1 MRTNLMADL
10 ENQPRDASGEG
21 IAPKAVVSRLSLYL
35 RELQHLIRDGHDTTS
50 STQLGSRLGV
60 TDAQIRKDLAYFG
73 QFGYPGIGYRCEE
86 LVRQIRKILGTD
98 HDWPVA
104 IVGLGNLGT
113 ALVGHRGFSQQ
124 GFRVV
129 AGFDTDPK
137 KIGTEIHSVPIFDLQ
152 RLASTVHE
160 EAIRLAILTVPAD
173 VAQEVAD
180 QLVAVGIEGIM
191 NFTPVTISLPPTV
204 SIVAVDLAIELE
216 QLSFAVVNSR
226 QNT

>member
-1 MRTNLMADL
+1 MANS
-10 ENQPRDASGEG
+10 ENQLPDAGGEG

-35 RELQHLIRDGHDTTS
+35 RELQRLIRDGHQTTS
-50 STQLGSRLGV
+50 STQLGSLLGV
-60 TDAQIRKDLAYFG
+60 TDAQIRKDLAYFR

-86 LVRQIRKILGTD
+86 LVGRIRKILGTD

-113 ALVGHRGFSQQ
+113 ALLGHRGFSQQ

-129 AGFDTDPK
+129 AGFDTDPH
-137 KIGTEIHSVPIFDLQ
+137 KIGTEIHSVPIFDLR
-152 RLASTVHE
+152 RLASTVE
-160 EAIRLAILTVPAD
+160 NEAIRLAILTVPAD

-180 QLVAVGIEGIM
+180 QLAIVGIEGIM
-191 NFTPVTISLPPTV
+191 NFTPVTISLPSTV
-204 SIVAVDLAIELE
+204 RIVAVDLAIELE

>member
-1 MRTNLMADL
+1 MPDPEKIADRTPAD
-10 ENQPRDASGEG
+10 DSG
-21 IAPKAVVSRLSLYL
+21 APKAVVSRLSLYL
-35 RELQHLIRDGHDTTS
+35 RELQHLLRDGHKTTS

-86 LVRQIRKILGTD
+86 LIGQIRKILGTD
-98 HDWPVA
+98 HDWRVA

-113 ALVGHRGFSQQ
+113 ALMGHRGFSQQ

-129 AGFDTDPK
+129 AGFDNDPR
-137 KIGTEIHSVPIFDLQ
+137 KIGTQIHSVTIYDINL
-152 RLASTVHE
+152 LGDIVVK
-160 EAIRLAILTVPAD
+160 EAIRLAILAVPAN
-173 VAQEVAD
+173 VAQEAAD
-180 QLVAVGIEGIM
+180 RLVEVGIHGIM
-191 NFTPVTISLPPTV
+191 NFTPVTISLPDTV

-226 QNT
+226 QNS

>member
-1 MRTNLMADL
+1 MVDA
-10 ENQPRDASGEG
+10 ENQLPDPSSEG
-21 IAPKAVVSRLSLYL
+21 LAPKAVVSRLSLYL
-35 RELQHLIRDGHDTTS
+35 RELQHLIRDGHETTS

-86 LVRQIRKILGTD
+86 LVGQIRKILGTD

-113 ALVGHRGFSQQ
+113 ALLGHRGFSQK

-129 AGFDTDPK
+129 AGFDIDPN
-137 KIGTEIHSVPIFDLQ
+137 KIGTQIHSVPVYHLL
-152 RLASTVHE
+152 RLPETVQS
-160 EAIRLAILTVPAD
+160 EAIRLAILAVPAG

-180 QLVAVGIEGIM
+180 QLVAAGIHGIM
-191 NFTPVTISLPPTV
+191 NFTPVTISLPTNV

-226 QNT
+226 QNA